1 MKRRPD
7 PRALAFTGLNIVAFS
22 GGPDSLCLLHL
33 LAASE
38 HRERVRAVHVD
49 HDLDPESGERASA
62 ATRLAEGLGIP
73 CRIERVAVDAP
84 HAAGGPEAAARRARY
99 ESLRSGLA
107 PDDHVLTAHHADDQV
122 ETMLLRMFRG
132 AGPAGLSGMRTLR
145 AFGRGWLGRPLL
157 EWNRNDI
164 EAYLAEHELEP
175 VSDPSNE
182 ECSPDR
188 NYLRHRILPE
198 IESRWPGYR
207 ASIRRVRGW
216 QAAAANALDR
226 EAAADWRIAA
236 ERLPSGE
243 PVLDV
248 HRWLALPEHASYAV
262 IRHWCTLAG
271 LGSVPSDRLSEFRE
285 QCRAA
290 RADRQPLLDWED
302 AQLRRYR
309 DRLWLDFKPETPRTW
324 SAEWPSGKRTRSV
337 PAGGYLEWTGPRPD
351 SRSAAWRLAPPAA
364 GERLRIGRGKPRRRV
379 GDILRESGIPPWRR
393 SALPALYIG
402 DDLAAVCPE
411 WPDAEL
417 AAWMAET
424 NARLTWHERP
434 PTLLP
439 SC

>member
-1 MKRRPD
+1 MRRFPD
-7 PRALAFTGLNIVAFS
+7 PRALACDGLNIVAFS

-33 LAASE
+33 LASSE

-49 HDLDPESGERASA
+49 HGLDPESPARASA
-62 ATRLAEGLGIP
+62 ALRLAEGLGIP
-73 CRIERVAVDAP
+73 CRVERVAVDDP
-84 HAAGGPEAAARRARY
+84 STAGGPEAAARRARY
-99 ESLRSGLA
+99 ECLHSGIGR
-107 PDDHVLTAHHADDQV
+107 DDHVLTGHHADDQI
-122 ETMLLRMFRG
+122 ETLLLRMFRG
-132 AGPAGLSGMRTLR
+132 AGPTGLSGMRTIR

-157 EWNRNDI
+157 AWHRSDI
-164 EAYLAEHELEP
+164 EAYLADNDLEP
-175 VSDPSNE
+175 LQDPGNE

-207 ASIRRVRGW
+207 ASIGRVRGW

-226 EAAADWRIAA
+226 EAAADWRNATV
-236 ERLPSGE
+236 RLPSGE
-243 PVLDV
+243 LVLDA
-248 HRWLALPEHASYAV
+248 HRWLALPEHASHAV

-271 LGSVPSDRLSEFRE
+271 LRPVPSARLSEFRG

-290 RADRQPLLDWED
+290 PAERRPLLDWDD

-309 DRLWLDFKPETPRTW
+309 DRLWLDVKPLVSKSW
-324 SAEWPSGKRTRSV
+324 SREWPAGELTRSV

-351 SRSAAWRLAPPAA
+351 SGSATWRLAPPVA
-364 GERLRIGRGKPRRRV
+364 GDRLRVGRGQPRRRV

-393 SALPALYIG
+393 TALPALYIG
-402 DDLAAVCPE
+402 ENLAAAGPE

-417 AAWMAET
+417 AAWMTEA
-424 NARLTWHERP
+424 NARLAWHERP

-439 SC
+439 SS